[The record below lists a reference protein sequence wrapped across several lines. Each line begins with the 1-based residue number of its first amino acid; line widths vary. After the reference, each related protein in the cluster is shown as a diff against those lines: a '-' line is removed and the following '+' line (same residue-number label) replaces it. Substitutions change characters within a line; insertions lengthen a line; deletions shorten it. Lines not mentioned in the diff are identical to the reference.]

1 MEHLDDLT
9 LNDYLDGL
17 LEPEARAEADAHLTV
32 CVACQNRYI
41 DLRAVWME
49 LESLPEAPLS
59 RDLASAVLAA
69 IAPAR
74 AALPVAARWVL
85 AAQALL
91 ALVLLIAAGLSLP
104 AEWFT
109 VPEAVAQSQVEL
121 NQWWQTATASAQT
134 WAAGWAQWTAL
145 ISASALSG
153 VGLAAV
159 AALWIVGNGWLLR
172 PAFKRRL
179 S

>member
-32 CVACQNRYI
+32 CVACQNRYVEA
-41 DLRAVWME
+41 RALWLE
-49 LESLPEAPLS
+49 IESLPDAPLS
-59 RDLASAVLAA
+59 RDLSRAVMAA
-69 IAPAR
+69 IKPAPIV
-74 AALPVAARWVL
+74 LPLAARWAV

-91 ALVLLIAAGLSLP
+91 ALALLVAAGLSLP
-104 AEWFT
+104 AEWLA
-109 VPEAVAQSQVEL
+109 VPEAVTQSQAEINRL
-121 NQWWQTATASAQT
+121 WQSGLASAQSLAEN
-134 WAAGWAQWTAL
+134 WAMLTAWL
-145 ISASALSG
+145 SASALVG

-172 PAFKRRL
+172 PALKRRL